1 MIDIHT
7 HILPNIDDGS
17 KSIESS
23 LDMLEQSID
32 QGVTDIVM
40 TPHCKGEYKCD
51 KQTTIDNFENFKL
64 KVKEKGL
71 AVNLYLGQEVF
82 IEPNYK
88 RQFMDGNFLTI
99 ANSKYVLIEFA
110 YTGYI
115 DAPEII
121 YEIIRL
127 GYKPII
133 AHVERYD
140 SIDLKD
146 LFEIKELGGYIQINA
161 TSLVEMKISKIHR
174 RAKILLKCGLVDFVA
189 SDVHE
194 NRKNNLQKA
203 SKYVEKKF
211 GKYIKDNLFT
221 NNAKKIIEG

>member
-23 LDMLEQSID
+23 LNMLKQSID
-32 QGVTDIVM
+32 QGVTDIIM
-40 TPHCKGEYKCD
+40 TPHYRGEYKYD
-51 KQTTIDNFENFKL
+51 KQTAIDYFENFKA

-71 AVNLYLGQEVF
+71 AVNLYLGQEIF
-82 IEPNYK
+82 IEPDYK
-88 RQFMDGNFLTI
+88 RQFKNGKFLTI
-99 ANSKYVLIEFA
+99 ASTKYVMIEFDYSA
-110 YTGYI
+110 YV
-115 DAPEII
+115 DAPEIV
-121 YEIIRL
+121 YEIIRF

-140 SIDLKD
+140 CMDLKD
-146 LFEIKELGGYIQINA
+146 VVEIKELGGFIQINA
-161 TSLVEMKISKIHR
+161 SSIVEMKMGKIHR
-174 RAKILLKCGLVDFVA
+174 KAKILLRCGLVDFVA

-211 GKYIKDNLFT
+211 GKYIKDKLFLK
-221 NNAKKIIEG
+221 NAKKIIEG

>member
-1 MIDIHT
+1 MVDIHT

-17 KSIESS
+17 QSVESS
-23 LDMLEQSID
+23 LSMVQQCVE
-32 QGVTDIVM
+32 QGVTDIVL
-40 TPHCKGEYKCD
+40 TPHYRGEYKYD
-51 KQTTIDNFENFKL
+51 KQTAIDSFENFKL

-71 AVNLYLGQEVF
+71 DVNLYLGQEIF
-82 IEPNYK
+82 IEPDYK
-88 RQFMDGNFLTI
+88 RQFKEDTFLTI
-99 ANSKYVLIEFA
+99 ANGKYVLIEFA

-115 DAPEII
+115 DAPEIV

-140 SIDLKD
+140 SIELKD
-146 LFEIKELGGYIQINA
+146 VVEIKELGGYIQVNA
-161 TSLVEMKISKIHR
+161 SSLVNMKIGKVHKK
-174 RAKILLKCGLVDFVA
+174 AKILLRCGLVDFVA

-194 NRKNNLQKA
+194 NRKNNLLKA

-211 GKYIKDNLFT
+211 GKYIKDKLFT
-221 NNAKKIIEG
+221 KNAKKIIEG